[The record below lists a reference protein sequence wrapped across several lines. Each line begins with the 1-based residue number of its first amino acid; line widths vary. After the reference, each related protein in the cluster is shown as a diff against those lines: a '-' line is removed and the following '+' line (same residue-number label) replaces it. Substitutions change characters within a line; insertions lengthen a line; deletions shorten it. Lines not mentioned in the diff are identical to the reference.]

1 MAIVYVNA
9 EKLRELDFT
18 GEELEEM
25 QAEVADLYNL
35 NHYKEMITEYA
46 AELGNEDS
54 TEDTAA
60 QIAKRFFIEGYMQ
73 AVSELTDRYSLLLT
87 DAFARW

>member
-18 GEELEEM
+18 GEEMEQM
-25 QAEVADLYNL
+25 KDEVSDLYNL
-35 NHYKEMITEYA
+35 NHYKEQITEYA
-46 AELGNEDS
+46 AELGNENG

-60 QIAKRFFIEGYMQ
+60 QIAKRFFVEGYMQ
-73 AVSELTDRYSLLLT
+73 AVSELTDRYSLLLI
-87 DAFARW
+87 DAFTGR

>member
-18 GEELEEM
+18 GEEMEQM
-25 QAEVADLYNL
+25 KDEVSDLYNI
-35 NHYKEMITEYA
+35 NHYKKQITEYA
-46 AELGNEDS
+46 AELGNKNG

-60 QIAKRFFIEGYMQ
+60 QIAKRFFVEGYMQ
-73 AVSELTDRYSLLLT
+73 AVSELADRYSLLLA
-87 DAFARW
+87 DAFTGR

>member
-18 GEELEEM
+18 GEEMEQM
-25 QAEVADLYNL
+25 KDEVSDLYNL
-35 NHYKEMITEYA
+35 NHYKEQITEYA
-46 AELGNEDS
+46 AELGNENG

-60 QIAKRFFIEGYMQ
+60 QIAKRFFVEGYMQ
-73 AVSELTDRYSLLLT
+73 AVSELTDRYSLLLA
-87 DAFARW
+87 DAFTGR

>member
-9 EKLRELDFT
+9 EKLNALDFT

-35 NHYKEMITEYA
+35 NHYKELITEY
-46 AELGNEDS
+46 GCR
-54 TEDTAA
+54 T
-60 QIAKRFFIEGYMQ
+60 
-73 AVSELTDRYSLLLT
+73 
-87 DAFARW
+87 